1 MRTKNVN
8 AERNLSMRPN
18 SLHFKN
24 CPAVNSN
31 NFVDDEFK
39 LLLSIQYYAYHELC
53 TGRRTVTSP
62 VHSDSLL
69 QCTVGAVGS
78 QNPWFPFQLLFLGS
92 ILLAS
97 QGSKSVQRRSLI
109 TFLAHRTPRSRH
121 AWRSSSLRHH
131 HFLEGT
137 ISREL
142 GFVVCWCMV
151 SMDAVHARVMC
162 LVLLSAII
170 LMNKKI
176 IATTI

>member
-92 ILLAS
+92 ILF
-97 QGSKSVQRRSLI
+97 